1 MKTFF
6 HKKYERKENN
16 TMTKLTLFL
25 HILLAITTALVCWGK
40 RKDKVGFVLWL
51 GTTVCWII
59 LIINEAIDL
68 FG

>member
-1 MKTFF
+1 
-6 HKKYERKENN
+6 
-16 TMTKLTLFL
+16 MTKLTLFL